1 MIYGVIYMK
10 MIAFAVPILEGKL
23 EDWTKMILNTMLGD
37 NKKATDQSRE
47 NAGVHERSYLQ
58 KMPKGHVCILTWEG
72 ADPLT
77 FWLDLMNVALPEFTE
92 HLADLHG
99 RGIFNEENPEKMLA
113 KLMYDSGNG
122 KGDTEGTDQKKSL
135 IAIALPILPGKIE
148 IWKTKMLERM
158 LGDNKKD
165 ADAIRNAA
173 GVRERLY
180 LQKVPEGHI
189 VILTFEGINPEA
201 GYSQIIRNSPPEF
214 AEAVLEIHGLDVN
227 ATQPTSPKLVYNSRE

>member
-1 MIYGVIYMK
+1 MK

-99 RGIFNEENPEKMLA
+99 RGIFNEENPEKMLV
-113 KLMYDSGNG
+113 KLVYDSGNG

-227 ATQPTSPKLVYNSRE
+227 ATQPTLSKLVYNSRE

>member
-1 MIYGVIYMK
+1 MK

>member
-1 MIYGVIYMK
+1 MK
-10 MIAFAVPILEGKL
+10 MIVFAVPILEGKL

-113 KLMYDSGNG
+113 ELVYDSGNG
-122 KGDTEGTDQKKSL
+122 NGDAEGTDQKKSL

-180 LQKVPEGHI
+180 LQQVPEGHI

-227 ATQPTSPKLVYNSRE
+227 ATQPTSSKLVYNSRE

>member
-1 MIYGVIYMK
+1 MK

-214 AEAVLEIHGLDVN
+214 AEAVLEIHGLDIN
-227 ATQPTSPKLVYNSRE
+227 ATQPTLSKLVYNSRE

>member
-1 MIYGVIYMK
+1 MK

-23 EDWTKMILNTMLGD
+23 EDWTNMILNTMLGD
-37 NKKATDQSRE
+37 NKKATDESRE

-227 ATQPTSPKLVYNSRE
+227 ATQPTLSKLVYNSRE

>member
-1 MIYGVIYMK
+1 MK

-113 KLMYDSGNG
+113 KLVYDSGNG

-227 ATQPTSPKLVYNSRE
+227 ATQPTSSKLVYNSRE

>member
-1 MIYGVIYMK
+1 MK

-23 EDWTKMILNTMLGD
+23 EDWTKLILNTMLGD

-113 KLMYDSGNG
+113 KLVYDSGNG

-165 ADAIRNAA
+165 ADALRHAA
-173 GVRERLY
+173 GVRERSY

>member
-1 MIYGVIYMK
+1 MK

-99 RGIFNEENPEKMLA
+99 RGIFNEENPENMLA
-113 KLMYDSGNG
+113 KLVYDSGNG

>member
-1 MIYGVIYMK
+1 
-10 MIAFAVPILEGKL
+10 
-23 EDWTKMILNTMLGD
+23 MILNTMLGD

-122 KGDTEGTDQKKSL
+122 KGDTEGTYQKKSL

-227 ATQPTSPKLVYNSRE
+227 ATQPTLSKLVYNSRE